1 MYTCT
6 SQPLSDGAQYSS
18 ILHLFSFLSQ
28 HTSINQYQ
36 VFVCILQR
44 TIPTLLYL
52 FAFVAAYSRQKD
64 IYSGL
69 NKVSV
74 QLLLFL
80 HAHAVFDV
88 GAGSGLGHMTYT
100 LALQTIKLYNHGEGP

>member
-1 MYTCT
+1 MVH
-6 SQPLSDGAQYSS
+6 SS

-80 HAHAVFDV
+80 HAHAALEV

-100 LALQTIKLYNHGEGP
+100 LALQTIKLYNHGEGTG